1 MTCKWGAHCYKKS
14 KKGMIDM
21 DINLNNLNIKLLQL
35 V

>member
-1 MTCKWGAHCYKKS
+1 MGGTVTKKQ
-14 KKGMIDM
+14 KKLTDM